1 MSLKVAT
8 YNIHRCIG
16 TDGREDVGR
25 VAAVLQEID
34 AHVVGLQEA
43 EARPSRTSR
52 NQAQELARRLNLE
65 LIEGPLLIEGH
76 GHYGNALLSRLPVRL
91 LRRNRFGRIGL
102 EARGFLHVEVADP
115 DGPVWHV
122 IATHLDLGPRARSA
136 QLRVLAR
143 ELALAP
149 HPALIMGDLNE
160 WRGWTRALAT
170 LRGAGRLLP
179 ARPSFPSR
187 LPLLALDRI
196 AVRGA
201 RVETGPIV
209 HRTELSRRASDHLP
223 VWAKLKLSSRL
234 A

>member
-34 AHVVGLQEA
+34 AQVVGLQEA

-52 NQAQELARRLNLE
+52 NQAQELARRLNFE

-91 LRRNRFGRIGL
+91 LRRSRFGRIGL
-102 EARGFLHVEVADP
+102 QARGFLHVEVADP

-143 ELALAP
+143 ELGLVP

-160 WRGWTRALAT
+160 WRGWTRALAC
-170 LRGAGRLLP
+170 LLYTSD
-179 ARPSFPSR
+179 A
-187 LPLLALDRI
+187 AD
-196 AVRGA
+196 
-201 RVETGPIV
+201 
-209 HRTELSRRASDHLP
+209 EL
-223 VWAKLKLSSRL
+223 
-234 A
+234 